1 MANEILFLLNTPVV
15 QVIQQSKYPF
25 KTPSQISVLLLQ
37 AGDLLANPVNPM
49 SHSFL
54 PMPVEERPAWRP
66 ALLRLMKSVV
76 TKGYPETARML
87 NVVKSFLSFENFH
100 CLRFIFWCRIF
111 LYSRHF

>member
-15 QVIQQSKYPF
+15 QVIQRSKYPF
-25 KTPSQISVLLLQ
+25 KTISVLLLQ

-76 TKGYPETARML
+76 TNGYPETARML